1 MQIGVFTAGDLPPS
15 EMVALAVAADEAGL
29 DVFAVGEHH
38 NPPYTSSSPTVLLA
52 HIAAQTS
59 LRLSTATTLITTN
72 DPAKL
77 AAEYATLALLAPD
90 RTDLVLGRGNTAKVF
105 GWFGKEIEYGLPLT
119 IEHYAAFKA
128 LWRGTYVWHAC
139 TRSPEIAD
147 LAAEHDDGLFVF
159 AGQTEHVRRY
169 RDQAAHPRVGVLAG
183 DFEEGLSYEPDRLLV
198 EVSSPSQVE
207 KLGSAFALWGGGKR
221 VHQPDGT
228 GQAGRLPRRVDERG
242 PRRPLPH

>member
-1 MQIGVFTAGDLPPS
+1 MQIGVFTAGDLAPAGI
-15 EMVALAVAADEAGL
+15 VALAVAADEAGL

-52 HIAAQTS
+52 HIAARTS

-72 DPAKL
+72 DPARL

-159 AGQTEHVRRY
+159 ACQTEHVGRY
-169 RDQAAHPRVGVLAG
+169 RDQAAHPRIGVLA
-183 DFEEGLSYEPDRLLV
+183 DHLDEGLAHEPDRLLV
-198 EVSSPSQVE
+198 KVSSSAEVE
-207 KLGSAFALWGGGKR
+207 KLGSAVCSALS
-221 VHQPDGT
+221 H
-228 GQAGRLPRRVDERG
+228 RLSSRDSATPA
-242 PRRPLPH
+242 PS

>member
-15 EMVALAVAADEAGL
+15 EIVALGVAADEAGF

-38 NPPYTSSSPTVLLA
+38 NPPYTSSSPTTLLA
-52 HIAAQTS
+52 HIAAKTT

-72 DPAKL
+72 DPARL
-77 AAEYATLALLAPD
+77 AAEYATLALLAPG

-105 GWFGKEIEYGLPLT
+105 GWFGKEIEYSLPLT

-147 LAAEHDDGLFVF
+147 LAAENDDGLFVF
-159 AGQTEHVRRY
+159 ASRTEHVTRY
-169 RDQAAHPRVGVLAG
+169 RDQAAHPRIGVLAQHL
-183 DFEEGLSYEPDRLLV
+183 DDGLAHAPDRLLV
-198 EVSSPSQVE
+198 EVSSPADVE
-207 KLGSAFALWGGGKR
+207 ELGSDVCSA
-221 VHQPDGT
+221 
-228 GQAGRLPRRVDERG
+228 
-242 PRRPLPH
+242 LPHRRFSHGSARNVPS